1 MLIGA
6 TIIGRLFLRPRLW
19 GFRKMKAGVF
29 GPIVK
34 RRDGVFCVELSK
46 VETAMGVT
54 FTAEQIAAA
63 VVSVALSGEGAS
75 TVNNRRKR
83 CQLDSEFAQ

>member
-6 TIIGRLFLRPRLW
+6 TLICRLFLRPRLW

-34 RRDGVFCVELSK
+34 RRDGAFCVELSK

-54 FTAEQIAAA
+54 FTAEQLAAA
-63 VVSVALSGEGAS
+63 VIFITLSGKSADG
-75 TVNNRRKR
+75 
-83 CQLDSEFAQ
+83 